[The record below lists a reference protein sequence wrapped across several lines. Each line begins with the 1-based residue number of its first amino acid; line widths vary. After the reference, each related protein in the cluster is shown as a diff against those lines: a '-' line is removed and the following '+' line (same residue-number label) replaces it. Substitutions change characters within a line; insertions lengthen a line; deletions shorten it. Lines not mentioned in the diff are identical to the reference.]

1 MQLRFREI
9 PSCAIDGRQLAS
21 GGCVSK
27 IRGPGPDAAPE
38 GGCCGKGR
46 EEWEEEWNEDNVAHD
61 LLGEKEEVGLLFFSL
76 LEWYLKNHWKRIL
89 EDGSWPSYIV
99 WASCFQYVLASC
111 GVENINLEAR
121 CLSGRAC

>member
-27 IRGPGPDAAPE
+27 IRGPGPGAAPE

-46 EEWEEEWNEDNVAHD
+46 EEWEEKWNEDNVAHD

-76 LEWYLKNHWKRIL
+76 LEWYLKNH
-89 EDGSWPSYIV
+89 
-99 WASCFQYVLASC
+99 
-111 GVENINLEAR
+111 
-121 CLSGRAC
+121 